1 MDSLINQFNTAYKEE
16 DLKLVKNL
24 IKDFDLDFNK
34 KKIILE
40 ILVFII
46 FV

>member
-16 DLKLVKNL
+16 HLKLVKNL
-24 IKDFDLDFNK
+24 IKDLDLDFNK